1 MHGRGL
7 QRDFQVVRI
16 GVCPLGVAVA
26 VDAFQNP
33 SFTDLM
39 ARLRAGDDEAASQ
52 VFHRYSGRLI
62 ELAKARLGG
71 RMRQKMDPEDLLQSV
86 FQSFFTRFAAGKMEG
101 LQGWDNL
108 WAMLVVI
115 TIRKCGRRIDYFH
128 AGRRD
133 VRREEAVQP
142 PSDGSEVNWDPS
154 AVEPTPLEAAQLAE
168 MVEQLLGNFEGRHR
182 EILSLSLQG
191 HSVPEISERVSCTE
205 RTVYRVLERANEWL
219 TTAGSAEE

>member
-1 MHGRGL
+1 MAS
-7 QRDFQVVRI
+7 V
-16 GVCPLGVAVA
+16 
-26 VDAFQNP
+26 VDASQNP
-33 SFTDLM
+33 SFTDWM
-39 ARLRAGDDEAASQ
+39 ARLRAGDDEAATQ
-52 VFHRYSGRLI
+52 VFNRFSARLI
-62 ELAKARLGG
+62 ELARARLGG

-133 VRREEAVQP
+133 VRREESVQP

-168 MVEQLLGNFEGRHR
+168 MVEQLLSSFEGRHR

-191 HSVPEISERVSCTE
+191 HSVPEISERVGCTE
-205 RTVYRVLERANEWL
+205 RTVYRVLERANDWL